1 MAEGLQHPTAHERAA
16 AKASGSAAAASFRE
30 RWMMSQDGLKLYHRD
45 YGDPLSPRTPLLC
58 LSGLTR
64 NSADFADL
72 AARHAGERRV
82 LCPDY
87 RGRGRSAYDANWRNY
102 QPPIYVND
110 IAHLLTATDV
120 HRVIVLGTSLGG
132 LLAMGLSV
140 LKPTMIA
147 AVILNDIGPDVVGGG
162 IARILDYIGVDH
174 AQPDWASAAAYLR
187 QLLPTLSIKTEEGW
201 LKMAR
206 ATYRAGEDGLLHF
219 DWDVNLARPFAHATS
234 AIPDLWPYFRALR
247 PVPTLA
253 FRGALSDVLSAETF
267 ERMALAKPNLERVT
281 VAGVGHAPNFN
292 EPDAATAVDA
302 FIRRF

>member
-1 MAEGLQHPTAHERAA
+1 MAEGMQPTAVRERAA
-16 AKASGSAAAASFRE
+16 ARASGSPAAASFRE
-30 RWMMSQDGLKLYHRD
+30 RWMTSQDGLKLFYRD

-72 AARHAGERRV
+72 AARHAGERRI

-87 RGRGRSAYDANWRNY
+87 RGRGRSDYDANWRNY
-102 QPPIYVND
+102 QPPVYVND
-110 IAHLLTATDV
+110 IAHLLASADI

-132 LLAMGLSV
+132 LLAMGLAV

-174 AQPDWASAAAYLR
+174 PQPDWQSAAAYLR

-206 ATYRAGEDGLLHF
+206 ATYRVGEDGLLHF
-219 DWDVNLARPFAHATS
+219 DWDVNLARPFAVVTS

-247 PVPTLA
+247 PLPTLA

-267 ERMALAKPNLERVT
+267 ERMALAKPDLERVT

>member
-1 MAEGLQHPTAHERAA
+1 MAEGLQALRLSESVTAATA
-16 AKASGSAAAASFRE
+16 TDASIAFRE
-30 RWMMSQDGLKLYHRD
+30 RSLLSQDGLKLYYRD

-58 LSGLTR
+58 LTGLTR

-87 RGRGRSAYDANWRNY
+87 RGRGRSAYDPNWRNY
-102 QPPIYVND
+102 EPPIYAND
-110 IAHLLTATDV
+110 VAHLLAATDI

-132 LLAMGLSV
+132 LLAMGLAV

-174 AQPDWASAAAYLR
+174 PQPDWPSAAAYLR
-187 QLLPTLSIKTEEGW
+187 RLLPTLSIKTDEGW

-206 ATYRAGEDGLLHF
+206 ASYRAGADGLLHF
-219 DWDVNLARPFAHATS
+219 DWDVNLARPFAAATG

-247 PVPTLA
+247 RVPTLA

-267 ERMALAKPNLERVT
+267 ERMALANPNLKRVT
-281 VAGVGHAPNFN
+281 VADVGHAPNFN
-292 EPDAATAVDA
+292 EPDAAAAVDD

>member
-174 AQPDWASAAAYLR
+174 PQPDWASAAAYLR

>member
-1 MAEGLQHPTAHERAA
+1 MAEGPRPLSVDGPA
-16 AKASGSAAAASFRE
+16 AKVAEAAASFRE
-30 RWMMSQDGLKLYHRD
+30 RRMTSQDGLTLYYRD
-45 YGDPLSPRTPLLC
+45 YGDSLSARTPLLC

-87 RGRGRSAYDANWRNY
+87 RGRGRSEYDANWRNY

-110 IAHLLTATDV
+110 IAHLLAATGTD
-120 HRVIVLGTSLGG
+120 RVIVLGTSLGG
-132 LLAMGLSV
+132 LLAMGLAV
-140 LKPTMIA
+140 LKPTVVA

-162 IARILDYIGVDH
+162 ITRILDYIGVDH
-174 AQPDWASAAAYLR
+174 PQPDWASAAAYLR
-187 QLLPTLSIKTEEGW
+187 ELLPTLSIKTDEGW

-206 ATYRAGEDGLLHF
+206 ATYRAGPDGMLHF
-219 DWDVNLARPFAHATS
+219 DWDVNLARPFAVATS

-247 PVPTLA
+247 RIPTLA

-267 ERMALAKPNLERVT
+267 ERMALAKPDLERVT
-281 VAGVGHAPNFN
+281 VADVGHAPNFN
-292 EPDAATAVDA
+292 EPDAAAAIDA

>member
-1 MAEGLQHPTAHERAA
+1 VAEGLQPPALRERAA
-16 AKASGSAAAASFRE
+16 AKVNGSAPAASFRE
-30 RWMMSQDGLKLYHRD
+30 RWMTSQDGLKLYYRD
-45 YGDPLSPRTPLLC
+45 YGDALSQRTPLLC

-110 IAHLLTATDV
+110 IAHLLAAADI

-132 LLAMGLSV
+132 LLAMGLAV
-140 LKPTMIA
+140 LKPTMTA

-174 AQPDWASAAAYLR
+174 PQPDWQSAAAYLR
-187 QLLPTLSIKTEEGW
+187 ELLPTLSIKTEEGW

-206 ATYRAGEDGLLHF
+206 ATYRLGEDGLLHF
-219 DWDVNLARPFAHATS
+219 DWDVNLARPFSVATS

-253 FRGALSDVLSAETF
+253 FRGALSDVLSADTF

-292 EPDAATAVDA
+292 EPDAAAAVDA

>member
-1 MAEGLQHPTAHERAA
+1 
-16 AKASGSAAAASFRE
+16 
-30 RWMMSQDGLKLYHRD
+30 
-45 YGDPLSPRTPLLC
+45 
-58 LSGLTR
+58 
-64 NSADFADL
+64 
-72 AARHAGERRV
+72 
-82 LCPDY
+82 
-87 RGRGRSAYDANWRNY
+87 
-102 QPPIYVND
+102 
-110 IAHLLTATDV
+110 
-120 HRVIVLGTSLGG
+120 
-132 LLAMGLSV
+132 
-140 LKPTMIA
+140 
-147 AVILNDIGPDVVGGG
+147 
-162 IARILDYIGVDH
+162 
-174 AQPDWASAAAYLR
+174 
-187 QLLPTLSIKTEEGW
+187 
-201 LKMAR
+201 MAR

>member
-1 MAEGLQHPTAHERAA
+1 MAEGLEPLSLHGPA
-16 AKASGSAAAASFRE
+16 AKVAEAAVFFRE
-30 RWMMSQDGLKLYHRD
+30 RWITSQDGLKLYYRD
-45 YGDPLSPRTPLLC
+45 YGDPLAARTPLLC

-72 AARHAGERRV
+72 AARHAGERRI

-102 QPPIYVND
+102 QPPVYIND
-110 IAHLLTATDV
+110 IAHLLAATGM
-120 HRVIVLGTSLGG
+120 HRAIVLGTSLGG
-132 LLAMGLSV
+132 LLAMGLAV
-140 LKPTMIA
+140 LKPTVVA

-162 IARILDYIGVDH
+162 IVRILDYIGVDH
-174 AQPDWASAAAYLR
+174 PQPDWASAAAYLR

-206 ATYRAGEDGLLHF
+206 ATYRAGPDGMLHF
-219 DWDVNLARPFAHATS
+219 DWDVNLARPFAVATS

-247 PVPTLA
+247 RIPTLA

-267 ERMALAKPNLERVT
+267 ERMALAKPDLERVT
-281 VAGVGHAPNFN
+281 VADVGHAPNFN
-292 EPDAATAVDA
+292 EPDAATAIDA

>member
-1 MAEGLQHPTAHERAA
+1 MAEGLQPLAIDGPVATVAEAA
-16 AKASGSAAAASFRE
+16 ISFRE
-30 RWMMSQDGLKLYHRD
+30 RSMTSQDGLKLYYRD
-45 YGDPLSPRTPLLC
+45 YGDRSSARTPLLC

-72 AARHAGERRV
+72 ALRHAGERRV

-87 RGRGRSAYDANWRNY
+87 RGRGRSAYDTNWRNY
-102 QPPIYVND
+102 QPPVYVND
-110 IAHLLTATDV
+110 IAHLLAATGT

-132 LLAMGLSV
+132 LLAMGLAV
-140 LKPTMIA
+140 LKPTTVA
-147 AVILNDIGPDVVGGG
+147 AVVLNDIGPDVVGGG

-174 AQPDWASAAAYLR
+174 PQPDWASAAAYLR
-187 QLLPTLSIKTEEGW
+187 QLLPRLSIKTEEGW

-206 ATYRAGEDGLLHF
+206 ATYRAGPDGMLHF
-219 DWDVNLARPFAHATS
+219 DWDVNLARPFAVATT

-247 PVPTLA
+247 RVPTLA

-267 ERMALAKPNLERVT
+267 ERMALAKPDLERVT
-281 VAGVGHAPNFN
+281 VADVGHAPNFN
-292 EPDAATAVDA
+292 EPDAAAAVDA

>member
-1 MAEGLQHPTAHERAA
+1 MAEGVQSLSRDNRVATAAA
-16 AKASGSAAAASFRE
+16 AKPSFHE
-30 RWMMSQDGLKLYHRD
+30 RWITSQDGLKLYYRD
-45 YGDPLSPRTPLLC
+45 YGNPLSARTPLLC
-58 LSGLTR
+58 LTGLTR

-72 AARHAGERRV
+72 AERHAGERRV

-102 QPPIYVND
+102 QPPVYLND
-110 IAHLLTATDV
+110 IAHLLAAAGT

-132 LLAMGLSV
+132 LLAMGLAV
-140 LKPTMIA
+140 LRPTTVAA
-147 AVILNDIGPDVVGGG
+147 AVLNDIGPDVIGGG

-174 AQPDWASAAAYLR
+174 PQPDWASAAAYLR

-206 ATYRAGEDGLLHF
+206 ATYRAGPDGMLHF
-219 DWDVNLARPFAHATS
+219 DWDVNLARPFAVATN

-247 PVPTLA
+247 RIPTLA

-267 ERMALAKPNLERVT
+267 ERMALAKPDLERVT
-281 VAGVGHAPNFN
+281 VADVGHAPNFN
-292 EPDAATAVDA
+292 EPDAAAAVDA